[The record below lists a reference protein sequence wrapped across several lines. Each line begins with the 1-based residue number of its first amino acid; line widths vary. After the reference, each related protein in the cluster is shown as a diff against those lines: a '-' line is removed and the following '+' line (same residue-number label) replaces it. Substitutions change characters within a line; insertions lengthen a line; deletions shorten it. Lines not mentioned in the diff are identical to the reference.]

1 LNTFNT
7 RFPQEVP
14 YDEEISSIEEEISSR
29 ELRKIA
35 VFGRN
40 NAVMKINLT
49 MRSNGKLQKSAKSMQ

>member
-40 NAVMKINLT
+40 DAVMKINLT
-49 MRSNGKLQKSAKSMQ
+49 MRSNEKLQ